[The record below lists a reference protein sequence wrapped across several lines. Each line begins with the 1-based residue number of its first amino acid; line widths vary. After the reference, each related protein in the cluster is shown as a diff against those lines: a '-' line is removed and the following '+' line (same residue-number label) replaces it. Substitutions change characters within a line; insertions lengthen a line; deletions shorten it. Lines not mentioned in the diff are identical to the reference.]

1 MRSEINSKKRRGEAN
16 LNGCNGS
23 RNQIVDV
30 AFEVVEL
37 IVELLR
43 SFTYK
48 ELNHRK
54 KRKVVG

>member
-1 MRSEINSKKRRGEAN
+1 VKRREAN
-16 LNGCNGS
+16 LNGCDGS

-43 SFTYK
+43 SFTYNNTIDSSKK
-48 ELNHRK
+48 EKSCR
-54 KRKVVG
+54 